1 MYQSLCT
8 ALKDNLSVIIVTE
21 VYIKA
26 SKIENT
32 FSGFMFWCHLWF
44 YMLVSVGYTS
54 YQIIRN
60 IWTKFVFG
68 FIPQHFFQ
76 EWLHTPT
83 LFIVLVSY
91 PNQIPSGLVP
101 GVINDQSLSE
111 KSPKRIFHSRMCHLR
126 FTSTRRTRTAC
137 LIVDL
142 DILSSCKQG
151 KSQSKQEKKQKKNTE
166 KTDWDN
172 SVNDKYDQ
180 RPIELFIQ
188 LCYAH
193 FAM

>member
-1 MYQSLCT
+1 
-8 ALKDNLSVIIVTE
+8 
-21 VYIKA
+21 
-26 SKIENT
+26 
-32 FSGFMFWCHLWF
+32 MFWCHLWF

-60 IWTKFVFG
+60 IWTKFIFG

-76 EWLHTPT
+76 EWLHTYSTLPTLIPT

-91 PNQIPSGLVP
+91 PIQIPSGLVP

-111 KSPKRIFHSRMCHLR
+111 KSPKRIFHSRMCHRR
-126 FTSTRRTRTAC
+126 FTSTRRTRSAC

-142 DILSSCKQG
+142 DILSLCKQG

-172 SVNDKYDQ
+172 FGERQIWSKTYWTVYAA
-180 RPIELFIQ
+180 L
-188 LCYAH
+188 LCT
-193 FAM
+193 FCDVVQMK

>member
-1 MYQSLCT
+1 
-8 ALKDNLSVIIVTE
+8 
-21 VYIKA
+21 
-26 SKIENT
+26 
-32 FSGFMFWCHLWF
+32 MFWCHLWF

-60 IWTKFVFG
+60 IWTKFIIG
-68 FIPQHFFQ
+68 FMPQHFFQ

-83 LFIVLVSY
+83 LFILLVPY
-91 PNQIPSGLVP
+91 PIQIPSGLVP

-111 KSPKRIFHSRMCHLR
+111 KSPKRIFHSRICHRR

-142 DILSSCKQG
+142 DILLSCKQG
-151 KSQSKQEKKQKKNTE
+151 KSQSKQEKKHRKK

-172 SVNDKYDQ
+172 FGERQIWSKTYWTVYTA
-180 RPIELFIQ
+180 L
-188 LCYAH
+188 LCT
-193 FAM
+193 FCDVVQMK